1 MGIIKVMLV
10 FGTRPEAIKM
20 CPLVRELKS
29 RPDEFETVVCVTGQH
44 REMLDQ
50 VLEVFNVEPDYDLHV
65 MKPGQTLFDI
75 TSDVLLKIKAV
86 LEEERPGAV
95 LVHGDTTTS
104 FAAALAAFYLQ
115 IPVGHVEAG
124 LRTRNLYSPWPEEFN
139 RQVVDVISRWYFA
152 PTETSRRNLL
162 DEAKP
167 TERVFVTGNT
177 GIDALRHTVRDDYSH
192 PELDWAEGS
201 RLILV
206 TAHRRENLGEPMH
219 RMFRAIRRVM
229 EERPDTKAIYP
240 IHMNPQV
247 RRAAH
252 EELDGFDRLRIIEP
266 LEVVDFHNFM
276 ARSYLILTDSGGIQ
290 EEAPSL
296 GKPVLV
302 MRDTTERPEGVAA
315 GTLQL
320 VGAEE
325 DTIYREFS
333 RLLDDPAEY
342 EEMSHASNPYGDG
355 HASERIADILRQG
368 GVSE

>member
-1 MGIIKVMLV
+1 MKVMLV

-20 CPLVRELKS
+20 CPLVLELKG
-29 RPDEFETVVCVTGQH
+29 RPDEFETVVTVTGQH

-50 VLEVFNVEPDYDLHV
+50 VLSVFGIVPEHDLAI

-75 TSDVLLKIKAV
+75 TSDVLLKIQAV
-86 LEEERPGAV
+86 LAEERPDVV

-124 LRTRNLYSPWPEEFN
+124 LRTRNLLSPWPEEFN
-139 RQVVDVISRWYFA
+139 RQAVDVISNWYFA
-152 PTETSRRNLL
+152 PTETSRQNLL

-167 TERVFVTGNT
+167 DERVFVTGNT
-177 GIDALRHTVRDDYSH
+177 GIDALRHTVRDGYTH
-192 PELDWAEGS
+192 PELEWAEDS
-201 RLILV
+201 RLILI
-206 TAHRRENLGEPMH
+206 TAHGRENLGEPMH

-247 RRAAH
+247 RKAAH
-252 EELDGFDRLRIIEP
+252 EELDGFDCLHVIAP

-315 GTLQL
+315 GTLRL
-320 VGAEE
+320 VGTEE
-325 DTIYREFS
+325 DTICREFS

-342 EEMSHASNPYGDG
+342 EAMSHASNPYGDG
-355 HASERIADILRQG
+355 CASERIADVLSGR
-368 GVSE
+368 VSA

>member
-1 MGIIKVMLV
+1 MLV

-29 RPDEFETVVCVTGQH
+29 RPHEFETVICATGQH

-50 VLEVFNVEPDYDLHV
+50 VLKVFGVVPQYDLCV
-65 MKPGQTLFDI
+65 MRPRQTLFDI
-75 TSDVLLKIKAV
+75 TCDVLLKIKAV
-86 LEEERPGAV
+86 FEREQPDAV

-104 FAAALAAFYLQ
+104 FSAALAAFYLQ

-139 RQVVDVISRWYFA
+139 RQVVDVVSRWYFA
-152 PTETSRRNLL
+152 PTEMSRRNLL

-167 TERVFVTGNT
+167 NDRIFVTGNT
-177 GIDALRHTVRDDYSH
+177 GIDALRTTVRSDYSNS
-192 PELDWAEGS
+192 ELDWASDS
-201 RLILV
+201 RLILI

-247 RRAAH
+247 RKAAH
-252 EELDGFDRLRIIEP
+252 EELDGFDRLKIIDP
-266 LEVVDFHNFM
+266 LDVVDFHNFM
-276 ARSYLILTDSGGIQ
+276 ARSYLVLTDSGGIQ

-302 MRDTTERPEGVAA
+302 MRDTTERPEGVEA
-315 GTLQL
+315 GTLRL
-320 VGAEE
+320 VGTEE
-325 DTIYREFS
+325 MTIYREFS
-333 RLLDDPAEY
+333 RLLDDPGEY
-342 EEMSHASNPYGDG
+342 EAMSHALNPYGDG
-355 HASERIADILRQG
+355 HASARIAKALIGDFEGLPN
-368 GVSE
+368 V